1 MVESQTWIMNISE
14 QSPRSTTLD
23 LFSYTH
29 LKKAKDNRS
38 ILKWT
43 SYKDFKGT
51 SQSYP
56 LIFAFMFVFCKGMHV
71 KTVLMNASYS
81 ALLQVTY
88 LLWESGCTAAFNS
101 REQVSDKIGQVDL
114 DGFTRGTFSAL
125 EDHEFR
131 QVLHKTL
138 MWQPTHSHSQ
148 SNLIAATTA
157 ASELKPT

>member
-81 ALLQVTY
+81 ALLQV
-88 LLWESGCTAAFNS
+88 LIFI
-101 REQVSDKIGQVDL
+101 V
-114 DGFTRGTFSAL
+114 SAL

>member
-23 LFSYTH
+23 LFSYTY

-38 ILKWT
+38 ILNWT
-43 SYKDFKGT
+43 SYKDVKGT

-81 ALLQVTY
+81 ALLQV
-88 LLWESGCTAAFNS
+88 LIFIVRIW
-101 REQVSDKIGQVDL
+101 
-114 DGFTRGTFSAL
+114 
-125 EDHEFR
+125 
-131 QVLHKTL
+131 LHFCF
-138 MWQPTHSHSQ
+138 
-148 SNLIAATTA
+148 
-157 ASELKPT
+157 

>member
-1 MVESQTWIMNISE
+1 MNISE

-23 LFSYTH
+23 LFSYTY

-56 LIFAFMFVFCKGMHV
+56 LIFAFMFFFCKGVHV

-81 ALLQVTY
+81 ALLQV
-88 LLWESGCTAAFNS
+88 LIFIVRIW
-101 REQVSDKIGQVDL
+101 
-114 DGFTRGTFSAL
+114 
-125 EDHEFR
+125 
-131 QVLHKTL
+131 LHFCF
-138 MWQPTHSHSQ
+138 
-148 SNLIAATTA
+148 
-157 ASELKPT
+157 